1 METRKAIG
9 KKSVELRCFW
19 TDKQNWQTFR
29 LNKEN
34 KGLKQNYEWAK
45 LSKLGARTS

>member
-9 KKSVELRCFW
+9 KKLVELRHVFEQISRIDELF
-19 TDKQNWQTFR
+19 T

-34 KGLKQNYEWAK
+34 KGLKQNYE
-45 LSKLGARTS
+45 

>member
-9 KKSVELRCFW
+9 KKISGTKTCFEQTSRIDEL
-19 TDKQNWQTFR
+19 FR

-34 KGLKQNYEWAK
+34 KGLKQNYK
-45 LSKLGARTS
+45 